1 MKQANVPLNEFEFSW
16 TKVSDIQPQL
26 EKLISKNYFL
36 NISAKEAFK
45 SYVRSYESHGLK
57 QIFNVQTL
65 DLAKVGKSFG
75 FTVPPHIDLG
85 VGYSK
90 RIAREEKRRKP
101 GNEERRDKA
110 TKIYRQGKIQ
120 GKHFSR

>member
-1 MKQANVPLNEFEFSW
+1 M
-16 TKVSDIQPQL
+16 SDIQPQL

-65 DLAKVGKSFG
+65 DLAKVGKSLDFNA
-75 FTVPPHIDLG
+75 L
-85 VGYSK
+85 
-90 RIAREEKRRKP
+90 EKDTIM
-101 GNEERRDKA
+101 NEN
-110 TKIYRQGKIQ
+110 KIIF
-120 GKHFSR
+120 FSTSFHPFFFYIHLEVLYLF